1 MKKQYAILF
10 IILFAVAILD
20 LMLGASNMSLTDI
33 REAIFFQNTDATSHF
48 IVWKYR
54 IPKLFTALLAGAG
67 LSISGL
73 LMQTLFRNPLAGPYV
88 LGISSGAS
96 FGVSLVMLGA
106 GFLPAFA
113 ADFFRNDIGM
123 GLSALAGTFMVLL
136 LMIWVAGRVGGNFTI
151 LIMGL
156 IVGQIL
162 GAMQGVANFLA
173 NPETLKAFILWG
185 LGSFNQT
192 DTSQN
197 LLIFAAVAVTTIT
210 SFLYADKLNT
220 YLLGDLYAKSM
231 GVDMTKFRKV
241 IILITGLSVGVITA
255 FCGPIAFV
263 GMAVPHL
270 ARHLLKTYNH
280 TQLIGA
286 TALLGAILAVL
297 CDLISHVLIEGYVIP
312 INVISAILGGPVV
325 VGVVFRQRTKM
336 YEN

>member
-1 MKKQYAILF
+1 
-10 IILFAVAILD
+10 
-20 LMLGASNMSLTDI
+20 
-33 REAIFFQNTDATSHF
+33 
-48 IVWKYR
+48 
-54 IPKLFTALLAGAG
+54 
-67 LSISGL
+67 
-73 LMQTLFRNPLAGPYV
+73 
-88 LGISSGAS
+88 
-96 FGVSLVMLGA
+96 
-106 GFLPAFA
+106 
-113 ADFFRNDIGM
+113 
-123 GLSALAGTFMVLL
+123 
-136 LMIWVAGRVGGNFTI
+136 
-151 LIMGL
+151 
-156 IVGQIL
+156 
-162 GAMQGVANFLA
+162 
-173 NPETLKAFILWG
+173 
-185 LGSFNQT
+185 
-192 DTSQN
+192 
-197 LLIFAAVAVTTIT
+197 
-210 SFLYADKLNT
+210 
-220 YLLGDLYAKSM
+220 LLGDFYAKSM